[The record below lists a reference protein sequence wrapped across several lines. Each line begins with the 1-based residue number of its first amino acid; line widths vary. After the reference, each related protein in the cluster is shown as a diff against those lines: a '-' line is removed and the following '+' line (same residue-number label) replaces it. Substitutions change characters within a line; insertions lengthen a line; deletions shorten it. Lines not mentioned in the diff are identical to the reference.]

1 MKTCCETGKLVE
13 NMTAV
18 ERLGRHH
25 DHCLGPKEL
34 EKKMQTETIYYR
46 WVVINNQE
54 TCYTCVEE
62 LVDGYFSN
70 AEDVMSS
77 LEDKYYFKEY
87 CYRVKKLDFTE
98 TPEWMGLH
106 K

>member
-1 MKTCCETGKLVE
+1 MKTET
-13 NMTAV
+13 M
-18 ERLGRHH
+18 
-25 DHCLGPKEL
+25 
-34 EKKMQTETIYYR
+34 YYR

-54 TCYTCVEE
+54 TCFTCVLE

-77 LEDKYYFKEY
+77 LNGKYYFKEHCY
-87 CYRVKKLDFTE
+87 CVRKIEFTE